1 MSDKST
7 SKAIIWDWN
16 GTLLDD
22 LDICIIGINKY
33 LTERNLKT
41 LDKKKYRN
49 IFGFP
54 IGDYYQKIGFD
65 LKKESLEDLSVK
77 FLKTYFENFNQTK
90 LNNGAYKT
98 LIRFHE
104 AGYQQFI
111 LSALD
116 QPSLDDSIKIFK
128 IENFFKAIK
137 GAQDTLA
144 KGKIDY
150 GRELFAA
157 ENLHPDNTILIGD
170 TLHDK
175 EVADS
180 LKIKCVLYSGGHQTY
195 DRLAINNSIVVSDL
209 LKSFD
214 VVEKLL

>member
-1 MSDKST
+1 MT
-7 SKAIIWDWN
+7 RLRFGVEVGVTKARRREGVLVTMVMFWFIFFF
-16 GTLLDD
+16 
-22 LDICIIGINKY
+22 
-33 LTERNLKT
+33 
-41 LDKKKYRN
+41 KK
-49 IFGFP
+49 
-54 IGDYYQKIGFD
+54 
-65 LKKESLEDLSVK
+65 
-77 FLKTYFENFNQTK
+77 
-90 LNNGAYKT
+90 
-98 LIRFHE
+98 
-104 AGYQQFI
+104 
-111 LSALD
+111 
-116 QPSLDDSIKIFK
+116 FK
-128 IENFFKAIK
+128 IKNFFKAIK

-157 ENLHPDNTILIGD
+157 ENLYPDSTILIGD

-195 DRLAINNSIVVSDL
+195 NRLAINNSIVVSDL